1 MKKSSINR
9 LIVLLHAMNYFVSL
23 GIFMQLGMLYAEVII
38 SLFDPKLLSLYF
50 YHHHMT
56 EEQSN
61 TQFLFLGWQ
70 CVGGCGRHRGMR

>member
-9 LIVLLHAMNYFVSL
+9 LIVLLHAMNYFVF
-23 GIFMQLGMLYAEVII
+23 GDFYALGMLYAEVII

-50 YHHHMT
+50 YHHHIT